1 MSFLGQLS
9 TFYKRSPY
17 KNYINMLT
25 IYNILKR
32 SPYKNYINMLTIYN
46 ILKISMWSVNEFQTY

>member
-9 TFYKRSPY
+9 TFY
-17 KNYINMLT
+17 
-25 IYNILKR
+25 KR